1 MENDYFNVNNN
12 MCIYNMFSYITTV
25 IIILRGDKMNI
36 NDFINSLSNELIK
49 NNFHYIEI
57 SKDFNRYDN
66 SYLIYII
73 NYKDNKKYCHG
84 FSIHEKCLNCEC
96 INDIVNRLLSQ

>member
-1 MENDYFNVNNN
+1 

-25 IIILRGDKMNI
+25 IIILRGGKMNI

-84 FSIHEKCLNCEC
+84 FSIHEKCLNSDC
-96 INDIVNRLLSQ
+96 INDIVNCLLRGNKNEK

>member
-1 MENDYFNVNNN
+1 
-12 MCIYNMFSYITTV
+12 
-25 IIILRGDKMNI
+25 MNI
-36 NDFINSLSNELIK
+36 NDFINSLSNELNK

-84 FSIHEKCLNCEC
+84 FSIHEKCLNEEC
-96 INDIVNRLLSQ
+96 ITDIVNRLLSQ

>member
-1 MENDYFNVNNN
+1 
-12 MCIYNMFSYITTV
+12 MFSYNTTV

-57 SKDFNRYDN
+57 SKDFNRYDK
-66 SYLIYII
+66 SYLIHII
-73 NYKDNKKYCHG
+73 SYKDNKKYCHG
-84 FSIHEKCLNCEC
+84 FSIHEKWLNGEC
-96 INDIVNRLLSQ
+96 ITDIVNRLLSQ

>member
-1 MENDYFNVNNN
+1 M
-12 MCIYNMFSYITTV
+12 S
-25 IIILRGDKMNI
+25 I

-57 SKDFNRYDN
+57 SKDYNSRDK
-66 SYLIYII
+66 SYLINII

-84 FSIHEKCLNCEC
+84 FSIHEKCLNGESIFQRHKKYNSVCTANVAI
-96 INDIVNRLLSQ
+96 INRFFRRLTLRSNSSVSIVSKDIIL

>member
-1 MENDYFNVNNN
+1 M
-12 MCIYNMFSYITTV
+12 S
-25 IIILRGDKMNI
+25 I

-57 SKDFNRYDN
+57 SKDFNRYDK
-66 SYLIYII
+66 SYLIHII

-84 FSIHEKCLNCEC
+84 FSIHEK
-96 INDIVNRLLSQ
+96 